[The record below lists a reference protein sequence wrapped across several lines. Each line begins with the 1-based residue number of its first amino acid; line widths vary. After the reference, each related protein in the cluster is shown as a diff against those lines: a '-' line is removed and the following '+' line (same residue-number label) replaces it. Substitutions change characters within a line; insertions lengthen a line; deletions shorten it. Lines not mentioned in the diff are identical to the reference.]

1 MKFGFEI
8 LSVEQMYKA
17 HQYAISN
24 GMSGLDLMEAAGQGV
39 AAHIEQGWDICP
51 VTVLCGPGNN
61 GGDGYVVARTLKEAG
76 WPVRVFAYGD
86 PEKLSG
92 DAREMFALYT
102 GDVLNFKDLSLSK
115 EGLIVDALFGAGFKG
130 ALPQDIQSAFHD
142 CQQLAVPVVSIDMP
156 SGTNGNTGEV
166 SPGTPMA
173 VITVSFFRPKI
184 GHFFYPGRAHTGV
197 LEIIDIGIPA
207 EALME
212 TSRTL
217 VENDTGLWEDGL
229 PRFSLIGHKY
239 DRGHAAVL
247 GGGVASTGA
256 ARIAA
261 RCALRAGAG
270 AVTLLTRPSALM
282 IYSTAMEAV
291 MVRSVA
297 DKNQLSDWLDEK
309 RISAVLVGPGNGVT
323 EETRDFADAAI
334 SSQATVVLDADALT
348 VYQEEPERL
357 FSKIGEK
364 KKGAV
369 ILTPHE
375 AEFSRLF
382 DFEGSNLGRCLSAA
396 RQSGAIVLL
405 KGATTVIA
413 EPNGK
418 AVISC
423 HAPPWLATAGSGD
436 ALAGL
441 ITGLIGGSRVS
452 PFLMTAAAVWMHGEA
467 AWQFGPGL
475 IAEDIE
481 RQIPAILQEFYA

>member
-1 MKFGFEI
+1 MKSGFEI
-8 LSVEQMYKA
+8 LTVEQMY
-17 HQYAISN
+17 QVDEYAISK
-24 GMSGLDLMEAAGQGV
+24 GVSGLDLMEAAGQGV
-39 AAHIEQGWDICP
+39 AAHIEQGWDVCP

-61 GGDGYVVARTLKEAG
+61 GGDGYVVARALKEAG

-86 PEKLSG
+86 PEKLTG
-92 DAREMFALYT
+92 DAREMLALYT
-102 GDVLNFKDLSLSK
+102 GDVLNFKDFSLS
-115 EGLIVDALFGAGFKG
+115 EDGLIIDALFGAGFKG
-130 ALPQDIQSAFHD
+130 ALPQDIQSAFHG
-142 CQQLAVPVVSIDMP
+142 CEQLSVPVVSIDMP

-166 SPGTPMA
+166 SPGTPIA
-173 VITVSFFRPKI
+173 VLTVSFFRPKI
-184 GHFFYPGRAHTGV
+184 GHFFHPGRAHTGI
-197 LEIIDIGIPA
+197 LEIIDIGIPG

-212 TSRTL
+212 ISPTL
-217 VENDTGLWEDGL
+217 GENDTGLWESDL
-229 PRFSLIGHKY
+229 PGFSLTGHKY
-239 DRGHAAVL
+239 DRGHAAVQ
-247 GGGVASTGA
+247 GGGVSSTGA

-270 AVTLLTRPSALM
+270 AVTILTRPSALM

-297 DKNQLSDWLDEK
+297 DKSQLSDWLGEK
-309 RISAVLVGPGNGVT
+309 RIGSVLVGPGNGVT
-323 EETRDFADAAI
+323 EETRDFVDATI

-348 VYQEEPERL
+348 VYQEDPEQL
-357 FSKIGEK
+357 FSKIAEK
-364 KKGAV
+364 KEGAV

-375 AEFSRLF
+375 AEFARLF
-382 DFEGSNLGRCLSAA
+382 NCKGSNLERCRSAA

-441 ITGLIGGSRVS
+441 ITGLIAGSRVS
-452 PFLMTAAAVWMHGEA
+452 PFFMTAAAVWMHGEA

-481 RQIPAILQEFYA
+481 RQIPAVLQAFYV